1 MTITTNSPFCF
12 IGLAFSAPMSGND
25 ATFWKFQA
33 NQFILLIIY
42 GFVAMLIGM
51 FLAFIPL
58 IGWLIS
64 IALNIFGL
72 ILFVMLIINVV
83 NKKMTPLPVIGKLFT
98 IIK

>member
-1 MTITTNSPFCF
+1 
-12 IGLAFSAPMSGND
+12 
-25 ATFWKFQA
+25 
-33 NQFILLIIY
+33 LLIIY

-72 ILFVMLIINVV
+72 ILFIMLIINVI
-83 NKKMTPLPVIGKLFT
+83 NKKMTPLPVIGTLFT